1 MIVCANGYSTEG
13 DDALAD
19 ENNVKSTVPTKRT
32 RSNKTESIDDFLLT
46 REAVIRFVQ
55 VFIANAVDRQK
66 RNADKNGRSNVLL
79 LIVSHLVLLSTVNLP
94 RHVVTNV
101 GSSLLLPKY
110 TGPCRVV
117 HRQRK
122 THT

>member
-1 MIVCANGYSTEG
+1 MILRKISLTDDNDDASIFSIANGYSSEE

-19 ENNVKSTVPTKRT
+19 ENNVKSTVPTKHT
-32 RSNKTESIDDFLLT
+32 GLNKAESTDDFLLT

-55 VFIANAVDRQK
+55 VSIANVVDRQK

-94 RHVVTNV
+94 RHVATNV
-101 GSSLLLPKY
+101 GSRLLLPK
-110 TGPCRVV
+110 
-117 HRQRK
+117 
-122 THT
+122 